1 MPRFSKEEL
10 IKLQK
15 RFKTDKAI
23 GAKFGITGQAVHLM
37 RKSYGISPIPFMR
50 VPAKPDIP
58 KNKLLRLRKT
68 FVTDRAIG
76 KKLGFSDDKVRE
88 MRIFYG
94 IPSAVHY
101 NTTRNEKIV
110 ALYKKGMTGIAIAK
124 KFGLHPVWIYQIV
137 NKAGAGK
144 RKFAANKVT
153 LKKKRKS
160 EFFKPGHVTNLGR
173 KKVIKPRISK
183 EALIKLQKKL
193 KTDSAIAG
201 KLGITGPAV
210 HYIRKSYGIP
220 PIPRERTVRISKTEL
235 IKLQK
240 KLKTDKAIAQR
251 LGISGPAVH
260 NIRTAYGIPLIP
272 IVRAPRISKTTLIKL
287 QKKLGTDRAIG
298 EEFGITPQAVF
309 YIRKGYGIH
318 PLPGVRAPVPPR
330 ISKAELIS
338 LQKTLKTDK
347 AIGAKFSITPQAV
360 YYIRKKYGIP
370 SRLPATI
377 KRKRRLSHS
386 IKKKSPSKKK

>member
-1 MPRFSKEEL
+1 
-10 IKLQK
+10 
-15 RFKTDKAI
+15 
-23 GAKFGITGQAVHLM
+23 
-37 RKSYGISPIPFMR
+37 
-50 VPAKPDIP
+50 
-58 KNKLLRLRKT
+58 
-68 FVTDRAIG
+68 
-76 KKLGFSDDKVRE
+76 

-94 IPSAVHY
+94 IPSMAHD
-101 NTTRNEKIV
+101 TAARNEKIV

-124 KFGLHPVWIYQIV
+124 KFGLHPVWVYQIIH
-137 NKAGAGK
+137 KAGAGK
-144 RKFAANKVT
+144 RKAAANKVPP
-153 LKKKRKS
+153 KKKRKS
-160 EFFKPGHVTNLGR
+160 KSFKSGNLINPGR

-183 EALIKLQKKL
+183 EELIKLQKKL

-220 PIPRERTVRISKTEL
+220 PIPRERTVRISKTDL

-240 KLKTDKAIAQR
+240 TLITDKAIAQK
-251 LGISGPAVH
+251 LGISGPAIH

-272 IVRAPRISKTTLIKL
+272 IVRVPRISKTALMRL

-309 YIRKGYGIH
+309 YIRKGYGIP
-318 PLPGVRAPVPPR
+318 PLPGVRASVAPR
-330 ISKAELIS
+330 ISKAELIT

-370 SRLPATI
+370 SRLPDNT
-377 KRKRRLSHS
+377 KRNAKIVALYKRGMTKNAIAGAIGGTASLVYEV
-386 IKKKSPSKKK
+386 IKKAGAGKKKPKRKSPSKKK